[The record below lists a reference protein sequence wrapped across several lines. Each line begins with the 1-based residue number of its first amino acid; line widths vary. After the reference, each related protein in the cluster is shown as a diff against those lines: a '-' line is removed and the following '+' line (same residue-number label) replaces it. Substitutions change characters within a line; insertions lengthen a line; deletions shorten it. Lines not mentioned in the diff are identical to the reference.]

1 MPYAIFEGGLK
12 ATLLK
17 FKLAPPV
24 GLVVVLVLV
33 IVVSFL
39 PGGIKTDE
47 LRFNVAGTFDCFWD
61 AIYSV

>member
-1 MPYAIFEGGLK
+1 MFYAIFEGGLK

-17 FKLAPPV
+17 FRLAPPV
-24 GLVVVLVLV
+24 WLVVVFVVV

-47 LRFNVAGTFDCFWD
+47 LRFNVADTFDCFWG